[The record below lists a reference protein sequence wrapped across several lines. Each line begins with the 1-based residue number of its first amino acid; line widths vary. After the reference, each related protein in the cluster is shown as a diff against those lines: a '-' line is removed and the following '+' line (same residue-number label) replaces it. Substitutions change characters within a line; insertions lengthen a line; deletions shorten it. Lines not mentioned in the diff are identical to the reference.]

1 MDTQRQEGVGWP
13 KGRRGVTT
21 IPTPTSPQA
30 EQIAKVFI
38 TGAQTSDVTQQLVST
53 CNIPH
58 LPLHTPVARTPQQ
71 RDTHQQ
77 GGDEGREQAGKMGEE
92 DTPRPQPFKDNL

>member
-1 MDTQRQEGVGWP
+1 MA
-13 KGRRGVTT
+13 KGEAGSHYD
-21 IPTPTSPQA
+21 PHPHQSQA

-38 TGAQTSDVTQQLVST
+38 TGAQTSDVTQLLVST

-71 RDTHQQ
+71 HDTHQQ